1 VTASALEAIVLDFLV
16 AVGQFLCLVGFTLGL
31 LLAIAKWRRPH
42 PNASREN
49 IAADGIDNAARSSV
63 KLAVIPQTPH
73 ATMRVVPIETSRLMK
88 GQKSIA
94 SAKAVLDQ
102 RKPSRRIS
110 NVSDPERGQRA
121 VLLMKHA
128 RKRRRPA
135 GPRAV

>member
-1 VTASALEAIVLDFLV
+1 LEAIVLDFLV

-73 ATMRVVPIETSRLMK
+73 ATMRVVPIKTSRLMK
-88 GQKSIA
+88 GQKSVA

-102 RKPSRRIS
+102 RKPSRRRSIS
-110 NVSDPERGQRA
+110 NVSDPERGHRA

-128 RKRRRPA
+128 RKRRRPD
-135 GPRAV
+135 GPRAG